1 MENVEKLLQEQK
13 EAFDSLKAG
22 LSELKG
28 SDAKTNEKVEKA
40 NKALTELQAK
50 IDASEEAQRK
60 RADEIEAKMNRIGL
74 NPDEKNRDIQ
84 ADALKFFAAKSN
96 KPVLSVSADQVK
108 QYQDYCNAFGHY
120 MRAGGAN
127 GELLDSDVRNALKVG
142 SDPDGGYWVPATAST
157 KIIQRLFETSPMR
170 SVADIITIGTDRL
183 ELPKDVNE
191 GTSGGWVGETQS
203 RSETATPQIGTHVIP
218 AHEQYAEPRAT
229 QKLLDDAVVDVES
242 WLSSKIADILTRT
255 ENTAFVSGTGVSK
268 PRGFLDYGSASVT
281 TDDSSRAWGLLQYV
295 PSGASGAF
303 ADYTSGDA
311 NDIGPLVDIIHKVKG
326 VYRQGS
332 VWTMNRNTLATVRK
346 LRDADGNM
354 LWQPSLQVGNPNT
367 LLGFPI
373 AEFDDMADIAANSFS
388 VAFGNFRV
396 GYQIVDRFGIRVLR
410 DPYTSKP
417 FVKFYTTKRVGGDVI
432 NFDAIKLLKFAAS

>member
-28 SDAKTNEKVEKA
+28 SDAKTNEKIEKA
-40 NKALTELQAK
+40 NKALTDLQAK

-74 NPDEKNRDIQ
+74 NPDEKKRDLRD
-84 ADALKFFAAKSN
+84 DALKFYAAKA
-96 KPVLSVSADQVK
+96 KEPVKSVTSDQVK
-108 QYQDYCNAFGHY
+108 QYGEYCNAFHQY
-120 MRAGGAN
+120 VRAGGAN
-127 GELLDSDVRNALKVG
+127 GEMLDSDIRNALKVG

-170 SVADIITIGTDRL
+170 SVADIMVIGTDRL

-203 RSETATPQIGTHVIP
+203 RTETATPQTGTHVIP

-242 WLSSKIADILTRT
+242 WLSAKIADILTRT

-268 PRGFLDYGSASVT
+268 PRGFLDYGSAAT
-281 TDDSSRAWGLLQYV
+281 ATDDSGRAWGILQLV
-295 PSGASGAF
+295 NTG
-303 ADYTSGDA
+303 TSGGFGEFDSTNA
-311 NDIGPLVDIIHKVKG
+311 DNVGPLIDIVHKVKG
-326 VYRQGS
+326 AYRQGA
-332 VWTMNRNTLATVRK
+332 VWTMNRNTLAEVRK
-346 LRDADGNM
+346 LRDGNGN
-354 LWQPSLQVGNPNT
+354 LIWQPSLQVGNPNT

-373 AEFDDMADIAANSFS
+373 VEFEDMADIAADSLS
-388 VAFGNFRV
+388 IAFGNFRI

-432 NFDAIKLLKFAAS
+432 NFDAIKLLKFAA